1 MFNINNMESKTK
13 HLEFIQGVINRH
25 NSNSFMIKGWAITI
39 VTAILAYATNTKD
52 ANITLMALIP
62 ICMFW
67 ILDSIFLANERC
79 FISLYNACISDNKLT
94 VENRH
99 LLRNHRVESTENKS
113 SNSKDSKIFSVLPFS
128 MNIIQ
133 FRQIKRNNWF
143 NVAFSSTIL
152 WYYIMLFVVTFVL
165 FFRIEYKSNTY
176 PSNLKTKNVIKN
188 QTIPKLNS
196 LGDTIIKNK

>member
-1 MFNINNMESKTK
+1 MESETK

-25 NSNSFMIKGWAITI
+25 NSNSFMIKGWTITI

-99 LLRNHRVESTENKS
+99 LLRKYRVETAENKS
-113 SNSKDSKIFSVLPFS
+113 SSSKDSKIFIVLPFS
-128 MNIIQ
+128 MNFIQ

-165 FFRIEYKSNTY
+165 YFRIEYKSNAY
-176 PSNLKTKNVIKN
+176 PSNIKTKNVIKN
-188 QTIPKLNS
+188 QSIPKLNS
-196 LGDTIIKNK
+196 LGDTIIRNK

>member
-1 MFNINNMESKTK
+1 MESETK

-25 NSNSFMIKGWAITI
+25 NSNSFMIKGWTITI

-99 LLRNHRVESTENKS
+99 LLRKYRVETAENKS
-113 SNSKDSKIFSVLPFS
+113 SNSKDSKIFIVLPFS
-128 MNIIQ
+128 MNFIQ

-165 FFRIEYKSNTY
+165 YFRIEYKSNAY
-176 PSNLKTKNVIKN
+176 PSNIKTKNVIKN
-188 QTIPKLNS
+188 QSIPKLNS
-196 LGDTIIKNK
+196 LGDTIIRNK

>member
-1 MFNINNMESKTK
+1 MESETK

-25 NSNSFMIKGWAITI
+25 NSNSFMIKGWTITI

-79 FISLYNACISDNKLT
+79 FISLYNACIIDNKLT

-99 LLRNHRVESTENKS
+99 LLRKYRVETAENKS
-113 SNSKDSKIFSVLPFS
+113 SNSKDSKIFIVLPFS
-128 MNIIQ
+128 MNFIQ

-152 WYYIMLFVVTFVL
+152 WYYIILFVVTFVL
-165 FFRIEYKSNTY
+165 FFRIEYKSNAY
-176 PSNLKTKNVIKN
+176 PSNIMIKNVFKN
-188 QTIPKLNS
+188 QSIPKLN
-196 LGDTIIKNK
+196 

>member
-1 MFNINNMESKTK
+1 MESETK

-25 NSNSFMIKGWAITI
+25 NSNSFMIKGWTITI

-99 LLRNHRVESTENKS
+99 LLRKYRVETAENKS
-113 SNSKDSKIFSVLPFS
+113 SNSKDSKILIVLPFS
-128 MNIIQ
+128 MNFIQ

-165 FFRIEYKSNTY
+165 FFRIEYKSNAY
-176 PSNLKTKNVIKN
+176 PSNIMTKNVIKN
-188 QTIPKLNS
+188 QSIPKLNS
-196 LGDTIIKNK
+196 LGDTIIRNK

>member
-1 MFNINNMESKTK
+1 
-13 HLEFIQGVINRH
+13 
-25 NSNSFMIKGWAITI
+25 MIKGWTITI

-99 LLRNHRVESTENKS
+99 LLRKYRVETAENKS
-113 SNSKDSKIFSVLPFS
+113 SNSKDSKIFIVLPFS
-128 MNIIQ
+128 MNFIQ
-133 FRQIKRNNWF
+133 FRQIKRNNRF

-165 FFRIEYKSNTY
+165 YFRIEYKSNAY
-176 PSNLKTKNVIKN
+176 PSNIKTKNVIKN
-188 QTIPKLNS
+188 KSIPKLNS
-196 LGDTIIKNK
+196 LGDTIIRNK